1 MALPMDEQRILE
13 EMERVLAA
21 DDPRLAAQLAS
32 FGRPG
37 LGYAI
42 RTRRMRSLL
51 TVAMLATVAVLIY
64 AMIAFRL
71 GGVSPGSRA
80 AHHATRTTSFVS
92 RTGATAGPAPEP
104 GRAPHATVRQ

>member
-1 MALPMDEQRILE
+1 MDEQRILE

-37 LGYAI
+37 LGHAI
-42 RTRRMRSLL
+42 RTRRVRSLL
-51 TVAMLATVAVLIY
+51 TLAMLATVAVLIY

-71 GGVSPGSRA
+71 GGVPHGPRPP
-80 AHHATRTTSFVS
+80 HHATRTASVVS
-92 RTGATAGPAPEP
+92 DRDWPPP
-104 GRAPHATVRQ
+104 QPVRAPHATIRG